1 MSRRP
6 MRRNRRRKDRH
17 IDESWLLPYSDLLTL
32 LVALFIV
39 LFAMSDVDAQ
49 RYQELAE
56 VFQSEFSSAGT
67 GIVEYDQVP
76 VEIPVESNEEDEV
89 EEDESEE
96 EEEIEDQRDT
106 ALELLQLQD
115 LQEEI
120 DHYIEENNLAEE
132 LGTALTDEGLLISIE
147 NEITFESASAV
158 VNREGEEIAHEIAD
172 LLHTDPPRQIVISGH
187 ADDRP
192 MNNEEFESNWELS
205 VQRAVNFMGIIL
217 ENDELDP
224 ARYSAKGYGE
234 HQPILPNTSEENRAL
249 NRRVEVLVLPNFEI
263 QTELDDLEDQ

>member
-1 MSRRP
+1 
-6 MRRNRRRKDRH
+6 MRRNRRRKESH

-49 RYQELAE
+49 RYQELAQ
-56 VFQSEFSSAGT
+56 VFQSEFASAGN
-67 GIVEYDQVP
+67 GIVDYDQIP
-76 VEIPVESNEEDEV
+76 VEIPIESNEEEN
-89 EEDESEE
+89 ESED
-96 EEEIEDQRDT
+96 EEEIENQRDT
-106 ALELLQLQD
+106 ALELFQLQD

-120 DHYIEENNLAEE
+120 DHYIEENNLVEE
-132 LGTALTDEGLLISIE
+132 LGTALTGEGLLISIE

-158 VNREGEEIAHEIAD
+158 VNSEGEDIAHEIAE

-205 VQRAVNFMGIIL
+205 VQRAVNFMSIIL

-263 QTELDDLEDQ
+263 QTELDDLDDQ